1 MNRENQVKDYLFS
14 NTQDVLMAREE
25 LEKIEKLEPKI
36 GQADIELLY
45 KLYNKS
51 IEKRSFQTPVGLE
64 FMLKVKKILDNNPNT
79 PGEVV
84 PIPLYTTFDLT
95 TRREQEAIQKRQQ
108 FMVKKKQDDAKKLN
122 ISIWINVILAIMVI
136 AMFVIASTGST
147 PNIINY
153 ENAII
158 NKYAEWEQELRDREN
173 RIVEYENEYGIERQ
187 PIASEEP

>member
-1 MNRENQVKDYLFS
+1 MNRENQVRDFLFN
-14 NTQDVLMAREE
+14 NTQDVLMAQEE

-64 FMLKVKKILDNNPNT
+64 FMLKVKKILDNHPNT

-108 FMVKKKQDDAKKLN
+108 FMVKKKKDDAKKLN

-136 AMFVIASTGST
+136 AMFFIASTGSN
-147 PNIINY
+147 PNILNY

-158 NKYAEWEQELRDREN
+158 NKYAEWEEELREREN
-173 RIVEYENEYGIERQ
+173 RIVYYENEYGIERA
-187 PIASEEP
+187 PITSEEP

>member
-14 NTQDVLMAREE
+14 NTQDVLMAQEE

-51 IEKRSFQTPVGLE
+51 IEKRTFQTPVGLE

-108 FMVKKKQDDAKKLN
+108 FMVKKKNDDAKKLKT
-122 ISIWINVILAIMVI
+122 SIIVNVVLALIVV
-136 AMFVIASTGST
+136 AMFFIATTGKN
-147 PNIINY
+147 PNILNY

-158 NKYAEWEQELRDREN
+158 NKYAEWEQELREREN
-173 RIVEYENEYGIERQ
+173 RIVYYENEYGIERQ
-187 PIASEEP
+187 PMASEEP

>member
-14 NTQDVLMAREE
+14 NTQDVLMAQEE

-51 IEKRSFQTPVGLE
+51 IEKRTFQTPVGLE

-108 FMVKKKQDDAKKLN
+108 FMVEKKNDDAKKLKT
-122 ISIWINVILAIMVI
+122 SIIVNVVLALMVV
-136 AMFVIASTGST
+136 AMFFIATTGKN
-147 PNIINY
+147 PNILNY

-158 NKYAEWEQELRDREN
+158 NKYAEWEQELREREN
-173 RIVEYENEYGIERQ
+173 RIVYYENEYGIERQ
-187 PIASEEP
+187 PMASEEP